1 MAKFIPNPELVEP
14 LLQEPDP
21 ELIVPVIVGYK
32 GYETARGIQ
41 QIYDEYNGRKGKRN
55 IVDFLN
61 PFIEG
66 VLFHPYLWPI
76 EFLLLVVEWL
86 FPAQTKILVIQVM
99 IYLEE
104 QMEKWIMHRF
114 DQAWKVYDVE

>member
-1 MAKFIPNPELVEP
+1 MAKFVPNPELVEP

-32 GYETARGIQ
+32 GYEAARVFSRFTTNTTIP
-41 QIYDEYNGRKGKRN
+41 GKLN

-86 FPAQTKILVIQVM
+86 FLAQMKIQVM